1 MTISM
6 VIYEVLPHTTS
17 PWIREYTDTNPKANS
32 LLQHRYKDMSTTK
45 SSCYIRFLNLMDVLD
60 RINPGKKLDS
70 IEESLL
76 DKIIL
81 SFHAKQ
87 SILVG
92 DLISLSDLGSQATL
106 HGRLKNLSAMGYIK
120 MAANEDGRK
129 KEVVPSK
136 IAIKR
141 YEEISKCLEKAVK
154 ASWFNLNPIKKPL
167 LSKGFFI

>member
-1 MTISM
+1 MTS
-6 VIYEVLPHTTS
+6 
-17 PWIREYTDTNPKANS
+17 TN
-32 LLQHRYKDMSTTK
+32 
-45 SSCYIRFLNLMDVLD
+45 SSCYIRFLNLIDVLD

-76 DKIIL
+76 NKVIL
-81 SFHAKQ
+81 SSHANK

-92 DLISLSDLGSQATL
+92 DLISLSELGSQATL

-120 MAANEDGRK
+120 MAANADGRK

-136 IAIKR
+136 AAIKR

-154 ASWFNLNPIKKPL
+154 AS
-167 LSKGFFI
+167 

>member
-1 MTISM
+1 
-6 VIYEVLPHTTS
+6 
-17 PWIREYTDTNPKANS
+17 
-32 LLQHRYKDMSTTK
+32 MSTTK
-45 SSCYIRFLNLMDVLD
+45 SSCYIRFLNLIDALD

-76 DKIIL
+76 DKVIF

-92 DLISLSDLGSQATL
+92 DLISLSEYGSQATL
-106 HGRLKNLSAMGYIK
+106 HGRLKNLSTMGYIK

-129 KEVVPSK
+129 KEVVPTK
-136 IAIKR
+136 VAIKR

-154 ASWFNLNPIKKPL
+154 AGWVIPPRMQKSPY
-167 LSKGFFI
+167 

>member
-1 MTISM
+1 
-6 VIYEVLPHTTS
+6 
-17 PWIREYTDTNPKANS
+17 
-32 LLQHRYKDMSTTK
+32 MSTIK
-45 SSCYIRFLNLMDVLD
+45 SSSYVRFLNLMDVLD
-60 RINPGKKLDS
+60 RINPGKRLDS

-76 DKIIL
+76 DKIVL

-87 SILVG
+87 SVLVG
-92 DLISLSDLGSQATL
+92 DLISLSELGSQATL

-154 ASWFNLNPIKKPL
+154 TI
-167 LSKGFFI
+167 

>member
-1 MTISM
+1 
-6 VIYEVLPHTTS
+6 
-17 PWIREYTDTNPKANS
+17 
-32 LLQHRYKDMSTTK
+32 MSTIK
-45 SSCYIRFLNLMDVLD
+45 SSCYIRFLNLIDVLD

-81 SFHAKQ
+81 SFHAKE

-92 DLISLSDLGSQATL
+92 DLISLSELGSQATL

-136 IAIKR
+136 SAIKR

-154 ASWFNLNPIKKPL
+154 ASWFKPKEIKKPL
-167 LSKGFFI
+167 

>member
-1 MTISM
+1 
-6 VIYEVLPHTTS
+6 
-17 PWIREYTDTNPKANS
+17 
-32 LLQHRYKDMSTTK
+32 MSTNK
-45 SSCYIRFLNLMDVLD
+45 STCYIRFLNLLDVLD

-81 SFHAKQ
+81 SSHAKE

-92 DLISLSDLGSQATL
+92 DLISMAELGSQATL

-129 KEVVPSK
+129 KEVVPTK

-154 ASWFNLNPIKKPL
+154 AS
-167 LSKGFFI
+167 